1 MLLGK
6 LNITPNCPDLNKH
19 CKVIVW
25 FTTTCD
31 DGSTDNVTSPEKYF
45 IKKKSIIF
53 SNFRSFE
60 RNASNFFLKYSKL
73 FVQEFFK
80 IYLSFTVYLPIRI
93 PRHFTI

>member
-31 DGSTDNVTSPEKYF
+31 DGSTDNTEDLLKQYNDPRLHY
-45 IKKKSIIF
+45 IKQLQKLMVIKTI
-53 SNFRSFE
+53 
-60 RNASNFFLKYSKL
+60 YS
-73 FVQEFFK
+73 
-80 IYLSFTVYLPIRI
+80 
-93 PRHFTI
+93 

>member
-1 MLLGK
+1 MYVWLLGHPDDNAFRQSPAQLPNTIIQLMLLGK

-60 RNASNFFLKYSKL
+60 RNTSNFFLK
-73 FVQEFFK
+73 
-80 IYLSFTVYLPIRI
+80 
-93 PRHFTI
+93 